1 MGHKQGSRFFRGVGK
16 NFLIQVGP
24 TGGEVW
30 LDLLSTNKEE
40 LTRVQDP
47 EESEE
52 KR

>member
-1 MGHKQGSRFFRGVGK
+1 MGHKQGSKFFRGVGK
-16 NFLIQVGP
+16 NLIQVGP

-40 LTRVQDP
+40 LTGVQDP